1 MCGAHGVTRP
11 TGKQA
16 ETVKTGPRLI
26 MRITLINQTFYPDV
40 VSSGQ
45 HLADL
50 ALRLAER
57 GHEVTVVTR
66 SRSYDHS

>member
-1 MCGAHGVTRP
+1 
-11 TGKQA
+11 
-16 ETVKTGPRLI
+16 
-26 MRITLINQTFYPDV
+26 MRIAFINQTFYPDV

-57 GHEVTVVTR
+57 DNKCRNVLDDIIAGLNDTVQTKTFSVR
-66 SRSYDHS
+66 QFEK